1 MNHSI
6 YTADKATHLKVV
18 VAALLA
24 GIAIVATTLGTRLAR
39 AEMNAQVMATQTIYK
54 PRPSHP
60 LAEMALRGIR
70 SNLIDGGRGHD
81 ERTHQDLNLIFSL
94 RGT

>member
-24 GIAIVATTLGTRLAR
+24 SIAIVTTTLCTRLAPP
-39 AEMNAQVMATQTIYK
+39 EMNAQVMATQTIYK

-60 LAEMALRGIR
+60 LAEVART
-70 SNLIDGGRGHD
+70 
-81 ERTHQDLNLIFSL
+81 ERHPI
-94 RGT
+94 